1 MPSEL
6 SNYSVQSSGGAAP
19 TSWVGEVE
27 GSGQLIVIT
36 FEDGSQAES
45 LYEELESL
53 AKQKAIYLED
63 AVFVTK
69 DADGKY
75 KVDEKVHHEKRSG
88 MIKGAALGT
97 FVGWMLGGPILGLAG
112 GAIVG
117 RLVGKK
123 MDLGVDKGT
132 IKDVAD
138 DLEQGHTALFILGTA
153 RHVPTVIDIFKK
165 YNGKI
170 VQTTVDDQAKARLQE
185 ALDEDNESS

>member
-6 SNYSVQSSGGAAP
+6 SNYSVRSSGGAAP
-19 TSWVGEVE
+19 SSYVGEGD
-27 GSGQLIVIT
+27 GSGQLVVVT
-36 FEDGSQAES
+36 FEDASQAEN
-45 LYEELESL
+45 LYADLEDL
-53 AKQKAIYLED
+53 AKKKVLFLED

-88 MIKGAALGT
+88 MVKGAALGT

-117 RLVGKK
+117 RLVGKR

-132 IKDVAD
+132 IQDVAD
-138 DLEQGHTALFILGTA
+138 DLEQGHTALFILGAA
-153 RHVPTVIDIFKK
+153 RHAPTVIDVFKK

-170 VQTTVDDQAKARLQE
+170 VQTTVDDAAKARLQD
-185 ALDEDNESS
+185 ALDEENS